1 MLTKRYLTKHPR
13 KNLKE
18 GSLMKKIVLSA
29 AIAAVCAAPLA
40 AMADTN
46 LYGQMRYSF
55 NSVDDVDGA
64 GQDGMSGNDNVSLF
78 GLKGSAG
85 DDVKAFYHLQTGA
98 PSDNNAGQA
107 FNQRF
112 YFGGLS
118 GGFGKVAYGRMTNA
132 YKFAGFKL
140 DPFYNM
146 SHINVKGSFATGGGT
161 YGLSPATNGF
171 TDNALQYT
179 SPAFSGVKVNLGV
192 YIDDSDQDDHGTNA
206 GISWS
211 SDGIN
216 LGVQYAS
223 NAKNAATIPGLVKDG
238 DAVRVHGGYK
248 AKGWSVGFSYET
260 VDENVAAVA
269 PSPAV
274 TVFDTTA
281 GADITLTPA
290 VAGSAGSTGSTNY
303 MYLVGR
309 YNVTEKTEA
318 ILSIGT
324 VDPDKGAANA
334 GAEGTGMT
342 FGLFQTVAPKT
353 QVYAT
358 FSQADLDAQGVED
371 PSVFSIGAIH
381 KFGFG
386 G

>member
-1 MLTKRYLTKHPR
+1 
-13 KNLKE
+13 
-18 GSLMKKIVLSA
+18 MKKIVLSA

-55 NSVDDVDGA
+55 NSVDDVDGT

-98 PSDNNAGQA
+98 PSDNNAGRA

-112 YFGGLS
+112 YFAGLS

-179 SPAFSGVKVNLGV
+179 SPAFSGVKVNAGV
-192 YIDDSDQDDHGTNA
+192 YIDDSDQDDHGTNVGVA
-206 GISWS
+206 WS
-211 SDGIN
+211 GN
-216 LGVQYAS
+216 GANFGVKLAT
-223 NAKNAATIPGLVKDG
+223 NAKNAATIPNLVADG

-260 VDENVAAVA
+260 VDENVAAVTPA
-269 PSPAV
+269 AAV
-274 TVFDTTA
+274 TVTT
-281 GADITLTPA
+281 DQLTTLTITEA

-309 YNVTEKTEA
+309 YNVSENTEVIA
-318 ILSIGT
+318 SVGT
-324 VDPDKGAANA
+324 VDPDVGAANA
-334 GAEGTGMT
+334 GAEGTGLT

-358 FSQADLDAQGVED
+358 FSQADLDAEGVED

>member
-1 MLTKRYLTKHPR
+1 
-13 KNLKE
+13 
-18 GSLMKKIVLSA
+18 MKKIILSA
-29 AIAAVCAAPLA
+29 AVAAVCAAPLA
-40 AMADTN
+40 AMADNN

-55 NSVDDVDGA
+55 NSVDDKDNGK
-64 GQDGMSGNDNVSLF
+64 DGMSGNDNVSLF

-98 PSDNNAGQA
+98 AADGNAGRA

-112 YFGGLS
+112 YFAGLS
-118 GGFGKVAYGRMTNA
+118 GDFGKVAYGRMTNA
-132 YKFAGFKL
+132 YKFDGFKL

-146 SHINVKGSFATGGGT
+146 SHIGVDGKFTAGVAT

-179 SPAFSGVKVNLGV
+179 SPAFSGVKVNLGI
-192 YIDDSDQDDHGTNA
+192 YIDDSNQDDHGTNA

-211 SDGIN
+211 NDGIN

-260 VDENVAAVA
+260 VDENVAAA
-269 PSPAV
+269 PAVNAV
-274 TVFDTTA
+274 TVTTDQA
-281 GADITLTPA
+281 TTLVITEASAA
-290 VAGSAGSTGSTNY
+290 VAGSTGSTNY

-318 ILSIGT
+318 VLSVGT
-324 VDPDKGAANA
+324 VDPDKGAKNA

-358 FSQADLDAQGVED
+358 FSQADLDAQGAED